1 MNCELNVIYF
11 GHLFV
16 VRVGLLGFCV
26 DRVSGNG
33 LLLDK
38 LRSLIIH
45 VAIGTLKVTYLIIA
59 LFGRDRL
66 VARRGPAT
74 PIGSVWLEVFVLVDP
89 KHRRI
94 LVEDGGLLLI
104 TGSQHDEIA
113 RF

>member
-1 MNCELNVIYF
+1 MYCELDFIYF

-26 DRVSGNG
+26 VHVSRNG

-38 LRSLIIH
+38 LRLLIIY
-45 VAIGTLKVTYLIIA
+45 VAIGILKVTYLIIA
-59 LFGRDRL
+59 LFRRDRL

-74 PIGSVWLEVFVLVDP
+74 PIGSVWLEVLVLVDP

-104 TGSQHDEIA
+104 AGSQHDEIA

>member
-1 MNCELNVIYF
+1 MNCEFDIVNF

-16 VRVGLLGFCV
+16 VRVGLLGFRV
-26 DRVSGNG
+26 DQVSGNG

-38 LRSLIIH
+38 LRSLTIY
-45 VAIGTLKVTYLIIA
+45 VAIGTLKVTYLIVA
-59 LFGRDRL
+59 LLWWDRL

-74 PIGSVWLEVFVLVDP
+74 PIGSVGLEVFVLVGP

-104 TGSQHDEIA
+104 AGPQQDEIA